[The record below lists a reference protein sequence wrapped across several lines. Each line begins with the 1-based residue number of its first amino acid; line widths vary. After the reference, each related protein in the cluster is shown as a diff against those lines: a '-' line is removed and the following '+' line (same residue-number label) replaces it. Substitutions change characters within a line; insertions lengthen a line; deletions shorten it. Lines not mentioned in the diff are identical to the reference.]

1 LLIDKSAKRLK
12 KNSRSITQ
20 DKLKTK
26 DTCENPKESKNQNYH
41 EDIKEKLS
49 LILKLK
55 KKVKV
60 SLGYNYLIASKI
72 NNTI

>member
-26 DTCENPKESKNQNYH
+26 DTCENPNESKHQKYH

-55 KKVKV
+55 KQVKV
-60 SLGYNYLIASKI
+60 GLGYNYLIAPGI
-72 NNTI
+72 NYTI